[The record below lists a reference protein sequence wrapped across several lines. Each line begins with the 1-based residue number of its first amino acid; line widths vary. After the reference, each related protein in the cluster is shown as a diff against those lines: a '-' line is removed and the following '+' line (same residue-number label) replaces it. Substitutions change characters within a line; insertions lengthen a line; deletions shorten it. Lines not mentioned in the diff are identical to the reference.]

1 MTIDVNRKPYFDD
14 YDHKKNYKKILF
26 KPGLPVQTRELNQ
39 IQSMFTNEIG
49 ALSDHIFKNGS
60 RVSNCRSSMFIRDY
74 VRLDDLDGTGLESPK
89 DPKIKARLVGESSG
103 VEAVLTN
110 FHDYVNDLEFEPY
123 TINVIYTKTG
133 TDAEQS
139 KFLHGETIIVYGD
152 DDTEIAR
159 WSVRCPECEGSLLS
173 PEISPT
179 GKTYFYGVDEGIVY
193 YDKMYGYVKQQEI
206 LITKYITFNSDG
218 YPISDEKF
226 KVGLD
231 VSMAIVTSNEDSTL
245 LDNSLGYPN
254 ASAEG
259 ADRLKIDFK
268 LVKRSYDFE
277 SGDKFIVFG
286 RYSEH
291 YNLEFSKV
299 DTEYSTLLKEF
310 ARRTYEQAGDFTVS
324 PFSAQFMNQ
333 KKQFPNDSDGYSIL
347 GDDEKLVAI
356 ISSGI
361 AYVSGYRVQKDG
373 NTILPFSKA
382 RDTKKVEKF
391 AATLENRQYIKVDI
405 KSNDVIFN
413 NEPNENVLSIR
424 DVLLFDGAIGVGDTT
439 GTQIGVMKVIDQSN
453 DEGTKYTLYV
463 YDVNIT
469 QTGKT
474 IKDIKSFKTADGSIY
489 GDTVLENDKTVIYD
503 TDSTGCIYKLPISDV
518 KSLRSILD
526 NNAGSITLKVRRK
539 LTGTLSS
546 AGKISFTGSSNEY
559 FEGYNPFNTIVTVD
573 NKRFALLNN
582 HYVVSN
588 NTLTIDIGAE
598 NAGKKIVAVVDV
610 TRFNQKERTK
620 VLRESTFTTDEAPSG
635 INNSVIPLAVADGY
649 NLISAKIVHPT
660 SPDFVPIDVT
670 DEYEFI
676 GGQTK
681 MFYTEAKLKR
691 ITNRSNIDNG
701 LRLQVT
707 FEYFEHQGS
716 QGYFTVDSYRQLLN
730 DGIIKFEDLPKVP
743 INGQD
748 VHINE
753 CVDFRTI
760 LIGNTF
766 TNPPI
771 VPTQDSTFV
780 SDIEH
785 YLKRIDSLQLNKDGL
800 FSIKKGIPS
809 DEPYPPEADID
820 NLKIY
825 DIYMNAYVYSLK
837 DVDVKFIDNRR
848 FTMKDIAKMRERLN
862 ALDYY
867 VTLNL
872 LNQKTINDTQGGG
885 IDRTKNGFVVDD
897 FTNYNTADIKNQDFS
912 SSFDRNRGE
921 LRPKFSMFNFNMEI
935 DKVNS
940 GNVLLAGG
948 LAMLPFNEV
957 SELTNPFATK
967 TVSINPYLVYNKKG
981 SLILTPNIDTWGD
994 DEHLP
999 RVVTNIDSGAKA
1011 LQDLA
1016 SFNNLVGTEWG
1027 SWQNMNTT
1035 VQRDVATSNT
1045 SVSDGVNVTN
1055 TRTDNITVTTTNTD
1069 RREGTSIGI
1078 NSRVD
1083 SYTVDDNVKDVRIIP
1098 YMRSRVIDFYASNMK
1113 PNTKLHVLFDGV
1125 DVTEHCRVKRNVPSD
1140 LTAKNFTD
1148 FGGAPIVTDNEGE
1161 VVGEFRIPEQ
1171 TFFNGEKEL
1180 ALTDSIT
1187 SSSEPTTSA
1196 SAKYFAG
1203 GVDQTK
1209 QSTTL
1214 NITSPVVTSRQ
1225 VIGERTN
1232 STVTR
1237 DVNVTTTVTQAP
1249 RPPSTEKTQQELR
1262 REARVNAGIPDI
1274 FPDGL
1279 VTYIPFNG
1287 GFQAFRDPIAQSFS
1301 VEESCFITSLDIFFA
1316 TLDTKTSDNIWVEIR
1331 TMSNGYPSGDVITH
1345 KDINVKDIVNF
1356 VSDDSTIPFN
1366 VIFNTPIY
1374 VDASRH
1380 YCFVVGG
1387 HSPDTRLRVSR
1398 LGEEVINIKNK
1409 IVEEPPSLESS
1420 FRSING
1426 KTWNAEQYE
1435 FIKYN
1440 IYRAE
1445 FTDSVM
1451 NIIAKNNDVG
1461 RYKIEQLYPIEV
1473 QSGSNR
1479 VRIHL
1484 ENHGLNVNDKVDI
1497 SLFDNLP
1504 MTIEVT
1510 NNTPPQ
1516 IGQTISTPSGTG
1528 KIVDVK
1534 SQDVTDFY
1542 TVKLERVVGGFIVG
1556 EAYQCD
1562 AIVKEYNDFI
1572 LFANGNSSRANIQVT
1587 QCQGYIRSDIKAGLS
1602 VSDIANVDLNSFNKQ
1617 HLVVGVDSASS
1628 FIIEVAGTFIK
1639 NGRYGENVVLYGMNR
1654 KYDTYNI
1661 SCEYMDYSCSGEFLF
1676 TGIDSNYGI
1685 KDALNI
1691 EMGSTNYLA
1700 KPSKIASFSNEVTN
1714 FGETGKSAKLQMVFR
1729 TNNPRISPM
1738 VNIDTIAFTG
1748 ISNIVDDI
1756 KEVKYN
1762 VEPNANG
1769 RYIKESKDGGS
1780 EPYKYLTNKIILKKP
1795 ANELKV
1801 FFDCYKDIDADFD
1814 VYFKYGNG
1822 ETLDGEHNNWI
1833 RFDSYKKE
1841 KISSGINQFLEYEL
1855 KLSEHYTGYNSDNDF
1870 VWFRVKLVGKT
1881 SNTSKPPI
1889 FKNLRI
1895 VAQ

>member
-1 MTIDVNRKPYFDD
+1 MTINVNKKPYFDD

-74 VRLDDLDGTGLESPK
+74 VRLDDLDGNGLAPK
-89 DPKIKARLVGESSG
+89 DPNFKAKLVGESSG
-103 VEAVLTN
+103 VEAILTN
-110 FHDYVNDLEFEPY
+110 FHDYVNDLDFEPY

-139 KFLHGETIIVYGD
+139 KFLHGETIIVYSD
-152 DDTEIAR
+152 EDVEIAR
-159 WSVRCPECEGSLLS
+159 WSVRCPECVGSELA

-206 LITKYITFNSDG
+206 LIEKYITYNVDG

-231 VSMAIVTSNEDSTL
+231 VSMDIVTSNEDSSL

-286 RYSEH
+286 RYAEH

-333 KKQFPNDSDGYSIL
+333 KKQFPMDSDGYSIL

-373 NTILPFSKA
+373 NTVLPFNKA
-382 RDTKKVEKF
+382 RDTRKVEKF
-391 AATLENRQYIKVDI
+391 ASTLENRQYIKVDI
-405 KSNDVIFN
+405 KSDNVIFN
-413 NEPNENVLSIR
+413 NEPNENVLSLR

-453 DEGTKYTLYV
+453 DENTKYTLYV

-469 QTGKT
+469 QSGKT
-474 IKDIKSFKTADGSIY
+474 IKDIKSFKTTDKSIY
-489 GDTVLENDKTVIYD
+489 GNTVLEDGKTIIYD
-503 TDSTGCIYKLPISDV
+503 TDSTGCIFKLPIADV

-539 LTGTLSS
+539 LTGTLDS

-559 FEGYNPFNTIVTVD
+559 FEGYNPFNTIVTVGS
-573 NKRFALLNN
+573 KRFALLNN

-588 NTLTIDIGAE
+588 NTLTVNIGAE
-598 NAGKKIVAVVDV
+598 NAGKKIVAIVDV
-610 TRFNQKERTK
+610 TRFNQKERVK
-620 VLRESTFTTDEAPSG
+620 VLRESTFTTDAAPSG
-635 INNSVIPLAVADGY
+635 ILNNVIPLKVADGY
-649 NLISAKIVHPT
+649 RLISAKVVHPT
-660 SPDFVPIDVT
+660 SPDFEAIDVT

-681 MFYTEAKLKR
+681 MFYTEATLKR
-691 ITNRSNIDNG
+691 ITNRSNIDSG
-701 LRLQVT
+701 LRLQIT

-716 QGYFTVDSYRQLLN
+716 QGYFTVDSYKQLLN

-760 LIGNTF
+760 LINNTF
-766 TNPPI
+766 MNPPI
-771 VPTQDSTFV
+771 IPTQDSTFV

-785 YLKRIDSLQLNKDGL
+785 YLKRIDALQLDKDGV
-800 FSIKKGIPS
+800 FSIKRGIPS
-809 DEPYPPEADID
+809 DKPYAPDADMD

-872 LNQKTINDTQGGG
+872 LQQKTINDTQGGG
-885 IDRTKNGFVVDD
+885 VDRTKNGFIVDD
-897 FTNYNTADIKNQDFS
+897 FTNYNTADLQHTDFS
-912 SSFDRNRGE
+912 ASFDRKRGE
-921 LRPKFSMFNFNMEI
+921 LRPKFSMFNFDMEM
-935 DKVNS
+935 DKELS
-940 GNVLLAGG
+940 GNVLLADG
-948 LAMLPFNEV
+948 LAMLPYNEV
-957 SELTNPFATK
+957 SELTNPYATK
-967 TVSINPYLVYNKKG
+967 TVSINPYLVFNKKG

-1035 VQRDVATSNT
+1035 VQRDVATESE
-1045 SVSDGVNVTN
+1045 SSTN
-1055 TRTDNITVTTTNTD
+1055 NGNVTTTTTQNVTTSTTQTD
-1069 RREGTSIGI
+1069 RREGVSIGI

-1098 YMRSRVIDFYASNMK
+1098 YIRSRVIDFYASNMK

-1125 DVTEHCRVKRNVPSD
+1125 DVTQHCRVKRNIPSD

-1161 VVGEFRIPEQ
+1161 VVGEFRIPPQ
-1171 TFFNGEKEL
+1171 TFFNGEKEFI
-1180 ALTDSIT
+1180 LTDSIT
-1187 SSSEPTTSA
+1187 SSSEPTTTS
-1196 SAKYFAG
+1196 STKYFAG

-1225 VIGERTN
+1225 VIGERSNT
-1232 STVTR
+1232 TVSR
-1237 DVNVTTTVTQAP
+1237 DETVSTTVTQAP
-1249 RPPSTEKTQQELR
+1249 RPPSTGKTQQELR
-1262 REARVNAGIPDI
+1262 REARVNAGIRDS
-1274 FPDGL
+1274 FPDNFVRYVDLGDR
-1279 VTYIPFNG
+1279 
-1287 GFQAFRDPIAQSFS
+1287 FQAFRDPIAQSFS
-1301 VEESCFITSLDIFFA
+1301 VGESCFITSIDLFFA

-1331 TMSNGYPSGDVITH
+1331 TMVNGYPSGDVITH

-1356 VSDDSTIPFN
+1356 VSDDSTKAFN

-1387 HSPDTRLRVSR
+1387 HSPDTRLWVSR

-1409 IVEEPPSLESS
+1409 IVEEPPALESS

-1445 FTDSVM
+1445 FTDSAMNLVM
-1451 NIIAKNNDVG
+1451 KNKNVG
-1461 RYKIEQLYPIEV
+1461 KYKIETLYPIEV
-1473 QSGSNR
+1473 KSGSNR
-1479 VRIHL
+1479 VRVHL
-1484 ENHGLNVNDKVDI
+1484 ESHGLRVNDKVDI
-1497 SLFDNLP
+1497 SLYDNLP
-1504 MTIEVT
+1504 LTIEVT
-1510 NNTPPQ
+1510 NSTPPQ
-1516 IGQTISTPSGTG
+1516 LGQTLTTPSGSG

-1542 TVKLERVVGGFIVG
+1542 TVKLENVTGGLLVG

-1587 QCQGYIRSDIKAGLS
+1587 QCQGYIRSDIKGGLS
-1602 VSDIANVDLNSFNKQ
+1602 VADIANVDLASFNKQ
-1617 HLVVGVDSASS
+1617 HLIVAVDSVSS

-1639 NGRYGENVVLYGMNR
+1639 SGRFGENVVLYGMNR
-1654 KYDTYNI
+1654 SYDTYNV
-1661 SCEYMDYSCSGEFLF
+1661 SCEYMAYTCSSEFLF
-1676 TGIDSNYGI
+1676 TGIDASYNL
-1685 KDALNI
+1685 KDSINI

-1700 KPSKIASFSNEVTN
+1700 KPSKIASFSNELTN
-1714 FGETGKSAKLQMVFR
+1714 FGGTGKSAKLQMVFR
-1729 TNNPRISPM
+1729 TTNPRISPM
-1738 VNIDTIAFTG
+1738 VNINTLAFTG
-1748 ISNIVDDI
+1748 VSNIIDDI
-1756 KEVKYN
+1756 KEVNYN
-1762 VEPNANG
+1762 VEPNASN
-1769 RYIKESKDGGS
+1769 RYIKETKDGGS

-1795 ANELKV
+1795 ANELKIYL
-1801 FFDCYKDIDADFD
+1801 DCYKDIDADFD
-1814 VYFKYGNG
+1814 IYVKHGNG
-1822 ETLDGEHNNWI
+1822 ETLDKEHGNWI
-1833 RFDSYKKE
+1833 RFDAFKKD

-1855 KLSEHYTGYNSDNDF
+1855 SLSEHYTGYNSANDF

-1889 FKNLRI
+1889 FRNLRI